1 MVLKRNT
8 QAIPNNGRSHQ
19 QLVLQSMVWPGLIA
33 LFIFAYLPMAGL
45 VMVFQDYDII
55 KGFFASPWVGLKHFR
70 DFFTNPQFP
79 VLMKNTLILSFAKIL
94 FGFPAPIILALMF
107 NEITQK
113 ATKRVFQTITYMPYF
128 LSWVVV
134 GGMLSAMLAVDGGS
148 VNDFLVRFGMI
159 KEPINFLSEPKYFR
173 TILVGSNIW
182 KSIGYN
188 AIIYIAAIAGIN
200 HEMYEAAEVDGASRI
215 RQMISITIPEIA
227 PQIMIMLIMQIGQLL
242 NAGYEDILILTNN
255 CDNTVLLEVGD
266 VIDTY
271 VYRFGI
277 KMHRYSYSA
286 AVGLFKAIISVILV
300 WFANAASKKFTDNS
314 LW

>member
-45 VMVFQDYDII
+45 VIVFQDYDII
-55 KGFFASPWVGLKHFR
+55 KGFFASPWVGFKHFR

>member
-45 VMVFQDYDII
+45 VMVFQAYDII
-55 KGFFASPWVGLKHFR
+55 KGFFASPWVGFKHFR

-173 TILVGSNIW
+173 TILVASNIW

-286 AVGLFKAIISVILV
+286 AVGLFKAIISVLLV
-300 WFANAASKKFTDNS
+300 WLANAASKKFTDNS

>member
-55 KGFFASPWVGLKHFR
+55 KGFFASPWVGFKHFR
-70 DFFTNPQFP
+70 DFFTNPQFL

-173 TILVGSNIW
+173 TILVASNIW

>member
-1 MVLKRNT
+1 MVLKRST
-8 QAIPNNGRSHQ
+8 QTIPNNGKGHQ

-79 VLMKNTLILSFAKIL
+79 VLMKNTLIISFAKIL

-200 HEMYEAAEVDGASRI
+200 HEMYEAAEVDGASRL

-227 PQIMIMLIMQIGQLL
+227 PQIMIMRIMQIGQLL

-300 WFANAASKKFTDNS
+300 WLANAASKRFTDNS

>member
-8 QAIPNNGRSHQ
+8 QVIPNNGRSHQ

-55 KGFFASPWVGLKHFR
+55 KGFFASPWVGFKHFR

-173 TILVGSNIW
+173 TILVASNIW

-286 AVGLFKAIISVILV
+286 AVGLFKAIISVI
-300 WFANAASKKFTDNS
+300 S
-314 LW
+314 LK

>member
-55 KGFFASPWVGLKHFR
+55 KGFFASPWVGFKHFR

-173 TILVGSNIW
+173 TILVASNIW

>member
-55 KGFFASPWVGLKHFR
+55 KGFFASPWVGFKHFR

-173 TILVGSNIW
+173 TILVASNIW

-286 AVGLFKAIISVILV
+286 AVGLFKAIISVLLV
-300 WFANAASKKFTDNS
+300 WLANAASKKFTDNS

>member
-55 KGFFASPWVGLKHFR
+55 KGFFASPWVGFKHFR

-173 TILVGSNIW
+173 TILVASNIW

-286 AVGLFKAIISVILV
+286 AVGLFKAIISVVLV

>member
-1 MVLKRNT
+1 MVLKRST
-8 QAIPNNGRSHQ
+8 QTIPNNGKGHQ

-79 VLMKNTLILSFAKIL
+79 VLMKNTLIISFAKIL

-200 HEMYEAAEVDGASRI
+200 HEMYEAAEVDGASRL

-300 WFANAASKKFTDNS
+300 WLANAASKRFTDNS

>member
-1 MVLKRNT
+1 MVLKRST
-8 QAIPNNGRSHQ
+8 QTIPNNGKGHQ

-55 KGFFASPWVGLKHFR
+55 KGFFASPWVGFKHFR

-79 VLMKNTLILSFAKIL
+79 VLMKNTLIISFAKIL

-200 HEMYEAAEVDGASRI
+200 HEMYEAAEVDGASRL

-300 WFANAASKKFTDNS
+300 WLANAASKRFTDNS

>member
-1 MVLKRNT
+1 MVLKRST
-8 QAIPNNGRSHQ
+8 QTIPNNGKGHQ

-55 KGFFASPWVGLKHFR
+55 KGFFASPWVGFKHFR
-70 DFFTNPQFP
+70 DFFTNPQFS

-173 TILVGSNIW
+173 TILVASNIW

>member
-55 KGFFASPWVGLKHFR
+55 KGFFASPWVGFKHFR
-70 DFFTNPQFP
+70 DFFTNPQFL

-173 TILVGSNIW
+173 TILVASNIW

-286 AVGLFKAIISVILV
+286 AVGLFKAIISVVLV

>member
-8 QAIPNNGRSHQ
+8 QVIPNNGRSHQ

-55 KGFFASPWVGLKHFR
+55 KGFFASPWVGFKHFR

-173 TILVGSNIW
+173 TILVASNIW

-286 AVGLFKAIISVILV
+286 AVGLFKAIISVVLV

>member
-8 QAIPNNGRSHQ
+8 QVIPNNGRSHQ

-55 KGFFASPWVGLKHFR
+55 KGFFASPWVGFKHFR

-173 TILVGSNIW
+173 TILVASNIW

>member
-55 KGFFASPWVGLKHFR
+55 KGFFASPWVGFKHFR

>member
-55 KGFFASPWVGLKHFR
+55 KGFFASPWVGFKHFR

-173 TILVGSNIW
+173 TILVVSNIW

>member
-1 MVLKRNT
+1 MVLKRST
-8 QAIPNNGRSHQ
+8 QTIPNNGKGHQ

-79 VLMKNTLILSFAKIL
+79 VLMKNTLIISFAKIL

-200 HEMYEAAEVDGASRI
+200 HEMYEAAEVDGASRL

-300 WFANAASKKFTDNS
+300 WLANAASKKFTDNS

>member
-55 KGFFASPWVGLKHFR
+55 KGFFASPWVGFKHFR

-173 TILVGSNIW
+173 TILVASNIW

-300 WFANAASKKFTDNS
+300 WLANAASKKFTDNS